1 MVTFGIQGAR
11 IMYRGL
17 GMRLVQEMCV
27 EITAD
32 DSHSLIPMWPGNE
45 ANNGR

>member
-17 GMRLVQEMCV
+17 GTRLVQEMCV

-32 DSHSLIPMWPGNE
+32 DSHTMWPGNE
-45 ANNGR
+45 TSTGTFV